1 MEDQQTI
8 PVPNPLLEEALA
20 SSRAGLCVLPAV
32 RTGDE
37 KRVALASWKPFQ
49 SRRPS
54 EEEIRSWFGSG
65 GASGGAS
72 EGGAMC
78 LVCGA
83 VSGNLEMIDFD
94 LGGEA
99 FDAWRTAVEAAAP
112 GLAAKLVVERTPS
125 GGRHVVYRS
134 MSTVSGNLK
143 LAQRRIEADGPEPV
157 VAGTKSYV
165 PRQDASG
172 AWAITVTMIETRGEG
187 GLFLCAPSDGYAVLQ
202 GDLKEPPLVT
212 EDERD
217 LLLGSAWA
225 LNEVPQSVVGRS
237 EAKHPV
243 AGTHDAVRPGDDF
256 NRRGDVR
263 GLLRRHGWSC
273 VREGENEHWCR
284 PGKATGTSATLKDG
298 VFYVFSSNAVPFE
311 PQRGYSSFAVLA
323 LLEHGGDFAR
333 AASALASEG
342 YGTPAE
348 HRASPLGA
356 PSAAPTLRLVGHD
369 RDGPRIL
376 SVRRLRQQYPTLR
389 DPVIHGL
396 LRVGET
402 MNVIASPKTGKS
414 WLTIDLSLAVAT
426 GTRWLGTFETVA
438 GDVLIIDNELHHE
451 TSSHRIPKVAEARG
465 IPPERYEDRIDI
477 DNLRGRLKSI
487 DDLQEYFSS
496 IEPGR
501 YRLIILDAF
510 YRFMPAGG
518 DENDNGTMARIYNT
532 IDGIAKRLRAC
543 FVLIHH
549 STKGSQ
555 SGKSVT
561 DMGAGAGAQSRATDT
576 HLVLR
581 PHEENGVVVLEA
593 AVRSFPPPEPICLR
607 WTFPVWNV
615 DRMLD
620 PGLLKSDRRG
630 QRRLAAPC
638 EREPREVEPPEPWNA
653 ERFVEAFVTD
663 EPLALVELQ
672 EMVTGASGL
681 SWRRA
686 KAFVCTAER
695 LGLIERVKMRG
706 RGGPVGFRRTT
717 GPQAGAA
724 TGADPMGAE
733 SDDLASGDAEEDTQV
748 EDAA

>member
-1 MEDQQTI
+1 MEDQPTV

-20 SSRAGLCVLPAV
+20 CAGTGLCVLPAV

-54 EEEIRSWFGSG
+54 EDEIRSWF
-65 GASGGAS
+65 AAD
-72 EGGAMC
+72 GGAMC

-99 FDAWRTAVEAAAP
+99 FDAWRHAVEAAAP
-112 GLAAKLVVERTPS
+112 GLVARLVVESTPS

-134 MSTVSGNLK
+134 MSAVSGNLK
-143 LAQRRIEADGPEPV
+143 LAQRRIEADGPEPIV
-157 VAGTKSYV
+157 VGAKSYV

-187 GLFLCAPSDGYAVLQ
+187 GLFLCAPSEGYVVLQ
-202 GDLKEPPLVT
+202 GDLRNPPVVT
-212 EDERD
+212 ADERD

-225 LNEVPQSVVGRS
+225 LNEVPEPVVGRS
-237 EAKHPV
+237 EP
-243 AGTHDAVRPGDDF
+243 THASGAAVRPGDDF
-256 NRRGDVR
+256 NRRGDV
-263 GLLRRHGWSC
+263 GELLGRHGWC
-273 VREGENEHWCR
+273 RVRGGENEHWCR
-284 PGKATGTSATLKDG
+284 PGKSSGTSATLKDR
-298 VFYVFSSNAVPFE
+298 VFYVFSSNAAPFE
-311 PQRGYSSFAVLA
+311 PQKGYSPFAVYA
-323 LLEHGGDFAR
+323 LLEHGGDFSA
-333 AASALASEG
+333 AASRLAAEG

-348 HRASPLGA
+348 RRTVSHGASPTSPA
-356 PSAAPTLRLVGHD
+356 LRLVGHE
-369 RDGPRIL
+369 RDQPMIL
-376 SVRRLRQQYPTLR
+376 TVRHLR
-389 DPVIHGL
+389 DRYPKMRNPVIHGL
-396 LRVGET
+396 LREGET

-414 WLTIDLSLAVAT
+414 WLTIDLAIAVAT
-426 GTRWLGTFETVA
+426 GELWLGTFETVA
-438 GDVLIIDNELHHE
+438 GDVLIIDNELHCE
-451 TSSHRIPKVAEARG
+451 TSADRIPRVAEARG
-465 IPPERYEDRIDI
+465 IPLERFQDRIGI

-487 DDLQEYFSS
+487 DDLVEYFAS

-532 IDGIAKRLRAC
+532 IDAIAKRLRAS

-593 AVRSFPPPEPICLR
+593 AVRSFPPPEPVCLR

-620 PGLLKSDRRG
+620 PGFLKSDRRG
-630 QRRLAAPC
+630 QRRLAAPR
-638 EREPREVEPPEPWNA
+638 EREPREVEPPEPWDA
-653 ERFVEAFVTD
+653 ERFVEAFIGD
-663 EPLALVELQ
+663 EPLALPELQ
-672 EMVTGASGL
+672 EMTTGVSGL

-686 KAFVCTAER
+686 KGFICTAER
-695 LGLIERVKMRG
+695 LGLVERVKMRG
-706 RGGPVGFRRTT
+706 RGGPVGFRRTAE
-717 GPQAGAA
+717 PQAGAA
-724 TGADPMGAE
+724 TEPAPMGTEA
-733 SDDLASGDAEEDTQV
+733 DDATSGDAEEGTQV